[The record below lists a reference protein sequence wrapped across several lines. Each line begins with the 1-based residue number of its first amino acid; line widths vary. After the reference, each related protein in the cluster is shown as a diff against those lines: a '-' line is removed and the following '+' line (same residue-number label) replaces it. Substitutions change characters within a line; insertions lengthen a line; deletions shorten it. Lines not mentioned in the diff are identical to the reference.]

1 MNDKEFLDIIINNRL
16 LEAED
21 TLDINEVD
29 EEAASNKK
37 INDNVNLIVD
47 EYIKNINNQ
56 LKGFKVQSKNIK
68 GEIET
73 KVVNLN
79 CSLLDNSTPIFD
91 PEKKTL
97 SFKIKINKAGTKE
110 TVRSKVGKAAH
121 TINRAI
127 GILTGGTKKDYS
139 NLGGPAKM

>member
-1 MNDKEFLDIIINNRL
+1 MNDKEFLDIILNNRL

-21 TLDINEVD
+21 TLDITDVD

-47 EYIKNINNQ
+47 EYIKSINKS
-56 LKGFKVQSKNIK
+56 LKGFKVQSKNAK

-73 KVVNLN
+73 KAVNLN
-79 CSLLDNSTPIFD
+79 CSLLDNSTPVFD

-110 TVRSKVGKAAH
+110 TVGSKIGKVANVVNKALG
-121 TINRAI
+121 T
-127 GILTGGTKKDYS
+127 LTGGSKKDYS
-139 NLGGPAKM
+139 NLGGPTKM